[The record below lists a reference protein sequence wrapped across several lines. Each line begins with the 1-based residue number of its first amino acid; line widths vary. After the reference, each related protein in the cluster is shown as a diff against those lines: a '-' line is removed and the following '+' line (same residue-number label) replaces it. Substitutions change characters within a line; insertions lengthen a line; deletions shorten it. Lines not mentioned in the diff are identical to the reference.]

1 MPFCCA
7 LLKSGNTATKHY
19 SMTHTHTHTH
29 THTPQESRQSK
40 SNLKTFATVWQI
52 LPKKYQTQTFA
63 VLALTLVGT
72 VLETVGIG
80 LVIPAIALMADEN
93 IANNYPVLQPII
105 AALGNPT
112 QAQLVVY
119 GVSLLLSAYIVKAL
133 YLAFLSWKQAQYVY
147 GIKAYLSAT
156 LFEKYL
162 RSPYDFHLQQNSGH
176 LIRNL
181 TVEVQ
186 QLVGNVLNP
195 TVMLATELTVMMS
208 LAVMLFLFE
217 PIGAAVL
224 FLVMG
229 MAMYAFQQ
237 TTKKHLK
244 TWGNE
249 RQKHEGFRIQKA
261 QEGLGGV
268 KDVKL
273 LGREADFIANYSLHN
288 LNASLVE
295 RKQNALSQIP
305 RLWLETIGVMGLTL
319 LVVIALQH
327 TDTPATVI
335 PTIGLFAAAAFRILP
350 SANRVLNSLQSLRY
364 ADVVV
369 KLMLKELAKDTEKEV
384 AEKNSI
390 AFDYKIE
397 LRNVSYVYPNAKTT
411 SISDVCLAINKS
423 ESIGLVGT
431 SGAGK
436 STLVDL
442 ILGLLK
448 PTSGAIY
455 VNGVDVAT
463 GMRSWQ
469 DKIGY
474 VQQSIFLSDDTLKR
488 NIAFGLKDEDI
499 DDELIKQAI
508 KASQLEQFIET
519 LPNGVNTFVGERGI
533 RLSGGQRQ
541 RIGIARALYHNP
553 PVLVFDEATS
563 ALDNET
569 EVEVMDAIKA
579 LKGTRTMIIIAH
591 RLSTIEHC
599 DKVYRLDNG
608 YVVN

>member
-1 MPFCCA
+1 
-7 LLKSGNTATKHY
+7 
-19 SMTHTHTHTH
+19 MTHTAKIK
-29 THTPQESRQSK
+29 PKQA
-40 SNLKTFATVWQI
+40 NLKNFAAVWRM
-52 LPKKYQTQTFA
+52 LPKKYQTRTFI

-80 LVIPAIALMADEN
+80 LVIPTIALMADEN
-93 IANNYPVLQPII
+93 MANNYPALQRMIS
-105 AALGNPT
+105 ALGNPS
-112 QAQLVVY
+112 QAQLVIY
-119 GVSLLLSAYIVKAL
+119 GVLLLLSAYIIKAL
-133 YLAFLSWKQAQYVY
+133 YLAFLSWAQAQYMY
-147 GIKAYLSAT
+147 GIKAHLSAS

-181 TVEVQ
+181 TLEVQ
-186 QLVGNVLNP
+186 ELINRVLNP
-195 TVMLATELTVMMS
+195 TILLVTEITVMS
-208 LAVMLFLFE
+208 SITIMLFVIE
-217 PIGAAVL
+217 PLGAGALIAVL
-224 FLVMG
+224 AF
-229 MAMYAFQQ
+229 AMYVFQRI
-237 TTKKHLK
+237 TRKHLQS
-244 TWGNE
+244 WGSE
-249 RQKHEGFRIQKA
+249 RQRHEGCRIQKA
-261 QEGLGGV
+261 QEGLGGA

-273 LGREADFIANYSLHN
+273 LGREADFIANYNIHN

-295 RKQNALSQIP
+295 RKQYALSQIP

-319 LVVIALQH
+319 LVIIALQH
-327 TDTPATVI
+327 TPTPVTVI
-335 PTIGLFAAAAFRILP
+335 PIIGLFAAAAFRILP
-350 SANRVLNSLQSLRY
+350 SANRVLVSLQSLRY

-369 KLMLKELAKDTEKEV
+369 KLMLKELATETKQDKSESHTITFN
-384 AEKNSI
+384 KQ
-390 AFDYKIE
+390 IE
-397 LRNVSYVYPNAKTT
+397 LRNVSYVYPNSRAA
-411 SISDVCLAINKS
+411 SISDVCLSITKS

-442 ILGLLK
+442 ILGLLN

-455 VNGVDVAT
+455 VDGVDIKN

-488 NIAFGLKDEDI
+488 NIAFGLKDDEI
-499 DDELIKQAI
+499 DDELVKQAI
-508 KASQLEQFIET
+508 KSAQLEQFLET

-563 ALDNET
+563 ALDSET
-569 EVEVMDAIKA
+569 ELEVMDAIKA
-579 LKGTRTMIIIAH
+579 IKGIKTMIIIAH
-591 RLSTIEHC
+591 RLSTVEHC
-599 DKVYRLDNG
+599 DKVYRLDSG

>member
-1 MPFCCA
+1 M
-7 LLKSGNTATKHY
+7 TK
-19 SMTHTHTHTH
+19 HTH
-29 THTPQESRQSK
+29 THTPQKSSQSK
-40 SNLKTFATVWQI
+40 ANLKTFAAVWQI
-52 LPKKYQTQTFA
+52 LPKKYRSQTYS
-63 VLALTLVGT
+63 VLTLTLIGT
-72 VLETVGIG
+72 LLETIGIG

-93 IANNYPVLQPII
+93 IANSYPILQPII
-105 AALGNPT
+105 VALGSPS
-112 QAQLVVY
+112 QAQLVIY
-119 GVSLLLSAYIVKAL
+119 GVSLLLSAYVIKAL
-133 YLAFLSWKQAQYVY
+133 YLAFLSWKQAQYVF
-147 GIKAYLSAT
+147 GIKAYLSAA

-162 RSPYDFHLQQNSGH
+162 RSPYDYHLQQNSGH

-186 QLVGNVLNP
+186 ELVNRVLNP
-195 TVMLATELTVMMS
+195 SVLLSTELTVIIA
-208 LAVMLFLFE
+208 LAVMLFIFE
-217 PIGAAVL
+217 PIGAAMLFVVL
-224 FLVMG
+224 G
-229 MAMYAFQQ
+229 IAMYVFQHA
-237 TTKKHLK
+237 TRKHLK
-244 TWGNE
+244 NWGSE
-249 RQKHEGFRIQKA
+249 RQRHEGYRIQKA

-288 LNASLVE
+288 LNASIVE
-295 RKQNALSQIP
+295 RKQNALSHIP

-319 LVVIALQH
+319 LVIIALQH
-327 TDTPATVI
+327 TDTPASVI

-369 KLMLKELAKDTEKEV
+369 KLMLKELATENRQKQSGT
-384 AEKNSI
+384 KTITFTNH
-390 AFDYKIE
+390 IE
-397 LRNVSYVYPNAKTT
+397 LRNVSYIYPNAKTQ
-411 SISDVCLAINKS
+411 SILDVCLSIKKG
-423 ESIGLVGT
+423 ESVGLIGT

-455 VNGVDVAT
+455 VDGIDINE

-469 DKIGY
+469 DQIGY

-488 NIAFGLKDEDI
+488 NIAFGLKDDDI
-499 DDELIKQAI
+499 DDELVRQAI
-508 KASQLEQFIET
+508 KAAQLERFLET
-519 LPNGVNTFVGERGI
+519 LPTGVNTFVGERGI

-569 EVEVMDAIKA
+569 EVEVMEAIKA

-608 YVVN
+608 SFVN

>member
-19 SMTHTHTHTH
+19 SMTHTH

-455 VNGVDVAT
+455 VDGVDVAT

-519 LPNGVNTFVGERGI
+519 LPNGVDTFVGERGI

>member
-1 MPFCCA
+1 
-7 LLKSGNTATKHY
+7 
-19 SMTHTHTHTH
+19 
-29 THTPQESRQSK
+29 
-40 SNLKTFATVWQI
+40 
-52 LPKKYQTQTFA
+52 
-63 VLALTLVGT
+63 

-455 VNGVDVAT
+455 VDGVDVAT

>member
-1 MPFCCA
+1 MLLCCVLLDLHA
-7 LLKSGNTATKHY
+7 LYRQVASAMKNEKNHP
-19 SMTHTHTHTH
+19 
-29 THTPQESRQSK
+29 HTPQKSSQK
-40 SNLKTFATVWQI
+40 SNLETVAAVWRI
-52 LPKKYQTQTFA
+52 LPKKYQSQTFV
-63 VLALTLVGT
+63 VLALTLLGT
-72 VLETVGIG
+72 LLETVGIG
-80 LVIPAIALMADEN
+80 LVIPVIALMADEK
-93 IANNYPVLQPII
+93 IVNNYPALQPIVV
-105 AALGNPT
+105 ALGNPS
-112 QAQLVVY
+112 QAQLVIY
-119 GVSLLLSAYIVKAL
+119 GVSFFLSVYVIKAL

-147 GIKAYLSAT
+147 GIKAHLSAL

-186 QLVGNVLNP
+186 ELVVRVLNP
-195 TVMLATELTVMMS
+195 AVLLTAELTVMSAIALM
-208 LAVMLFLFE
+208 LFVIEPFGATMLIAVMS
-217 PIGAAVL
+217 V
-224 FLVMG
+224 
-229 MAMYAFQQ
+229 AMYVFQRI
-237 TTKKHLK
+237 TKRHLQ
-244 TWGNE
+244 TWGGE
-249 RQKHEGFRIQKA
+249 RQRHEGYRIQKA
-261 QEGLGGV
+261 QEGLGGA

-305 RLWLETIGVMGLTL
+305 RLWLETIGVMGLTI
-319 LVVIALQH
+319 LVIIALQN
-327 TDTPATVI
+327 TETPASVI

-350 SANRVLNSLQSLRY
+350 SANRVLDSIQALRY
-364 ADVVV
+364 ANVVV
-369 KLMLKELAKDTEKEV
+369 NLMLKELATDKKEG
-384 AEKNSI
+384 I
-390 AFDYKIE
+390 AHDNVITFNYNIE
-397 LRNVSYVYPNAKTT
+397 LRNVSYVYPSAKAAA
-411 SISDVCLAINKS
+411 ISDACLSINKS
-423 ESIGLVGT
+423 ESIGIIGA

-436 STLVDL
+436 STLIDL

-448 PTSGAIY
+448 PTSGVIY
-455 VNGVDVAT
+455 ADGVDIAT

-508 KASQLEQFIET
+508 KAAQLEQFLET
-519 LPNGVNTFVGERGI
+519 LPNGVDTFVGERGI

-569 EVEVMDAIKA
+569 ELEVMGAIKA
-579 LKGTRTMIIIAH
+579 LKGKRTMIIIAH

-608 YVVN
+608 YVVH

>member
-1 MPFCCA
+1 M
-7 LLKSGNTATKHY
+7 KNDKN
-19 SMTHTHTHTH
+19 HTHTHTH
-29 THTPQESRQSK
+29 THTPQKSSQSK
-40 SNLKTFATVWQI
+40 SNLKTFSAVWRI
-52 LPKKYQTQTFA
+52 LPKKYQSQTFTI
-63 VLALTLVGT
+63 LTLTLIGT
-72 VLETVGIG
+72 LLETIGIG
-80 LVIPAIALMADEN
+80 LVIPAIALMAYEN
-93 IANNYPVLQPII
+93 IASNYPVLQPII
-105 AALGNPT
+105 AALGNPS
-112 QAQLVVY
+112 QAQLVIY
-119 GVSLLLSAYIVKAL
+119 GVSLLLSAYVIKAL
-133 YLAFLSWKQAQYVY
+133 YLAFLSWRQAQYIY
-147 GIKAYLSAT
+147 GIKAYLSAA
-156 LFEKYL
+156 LFEKYI

-186 QLVGNVLNP
+186 ELVGRVLNP
-195 TVMLATELTVMMS
+195 TVLLATELTVIAA
-208 LAVMLFLFE
+208 LAIMLFIFE
-217 PIGAAVL
+217 PIGAAAL
-224 FLVMG
+224 FLILG
-229 MAMYAFQQ
+229 IAMYVFQN

-244 TWGNE
+244 QWGSD
-249 RQKHEGFRIQKA
+249 RQRHEGYRIQKA

-319 LVVIALQH
+319 LVIIALQH
-327 TDTPATVI
+327 TDTPASVI

-364 ADVVV
+364 ADIVV
-369 KLMLKELAKDTEKEV
+369 KLMLKELARTDEKKQPDTHTITFTEE
-384 AEKNSI
+384 
-390 AFDYKIE
+390 IE
-397 LRNVSYVYPNAKTT
+397 LRNVSYIYPNAESK
-411 SISDVCLAINKS
+411 SISDVCLSIGKG

-455 VNGVDVAT
+455 VDGKDIND

-469 DKIGY
+469 DQIGY

-488 NIAFGLKDEDI
+488 NIAFGLKDDDI
-499 DDELIKQAI
+499 DDELVKQAI
-508 KASQLEQFIET
+508 KAAQLEQFLET

-569 EVEVMDAIKA
+569 EVEVMEAIKA

-599 DKVYRLDNG
+599 DKVYRLKNG
-608 YVVN
+608 NIVN